1 MTDWGFMVLGRIIAK
16 GHALPK
22 HILVAL
28 FFLVFT
34 LGGCGGGSSY
44 RYDPGKAPAPADVA
58 ATPGNELIT
67 VNWTPSS
74 TAKTY
79 NIYYV
84 AEGPGITTVT
94 KTNSTMVNV
103 SFNSHSIQNL
113 QNGTTYYIMVVP
125 VNKNGE
131 GDSSDVVSATPGG
144 FVTGDLAGTWS
155 VLTLVSGTGA
165 GWMRGT
171 ASIAADG
178 VATMSSFESSAAS
191 PAPGGYTMSVL
202 ADGQVLQSGANPLP
216 QFQGYLSSRKDMII
230 GTYTPAAGSAA
241 ITIYMKRNPAVTFNI
256 DDLRGQVND
265 GNGPTRFAYHQIA
278 AGANNEWEYAN
289 AKIGQQGQFIGS
301 DFKDTTYWDYSTPHY
316 KIAPRYES
324 LWKVSSFGIS
334 STGVVNEYYNLSY
347 GTYYGST
354 YAQGE
359 SIFTGIMSADKTV
372 IAGVGSKRDAGG
384 NTCYVLRIIELC
396 FKPADETIPT
406 YTLDDLAGAYRFV
419 KLNSSSPNWAH
430 GRMLI
435 SASGAATFPS
445 YTDSI
450 VGPAISTDS
459 FTFAKYPDAIAPTKR
474 WPDFANFTTPVLD
487 GWSRYHDAS
496 GNPIHTY
503 YDFWSFGYRPPNPPR
518 ALILGNDYYNE
529 HGTLSYNKDLFVM
542 TRTEANGGYAM
553 IIGVK

>member
-1 MTDWGFMVLGRIIAK
+1 
-16 GHALPK
+16 
-22 HILVAL
+22 
-28 FFLVFT
+28 
-34 LGGCGGGSSY
+34 
-44 RYDPGKAPAPADVA
+44 
-58 ATPGNELIT
+58 
-67 VNWTPSS
+67 
-74 TAKTY
+74 
-79 NIYYV
+79 
-84 AEGPGITTVT
+84 
-94 KTNSTMVNV
+94 
-103 SFNSHSIQNL
+103 
-113 QNGTTYYIMVVP
+113 
-125 VNKNGE
+125 
-131 GDSSDVVSATPGG
+131 
-144 FVTGDLAGTWS
+144 
-155 VLTLVSGTGA
+155 
-165 GWMRGT
+165 MRGT

-178 VATMSSFESSAAS
+178 VATISSFESSTGT
-191 PAPGGYTMSVL
+191 PTPGGYTMSVL

-216 QFQGYLSSRKDMII
+216 QFQGFLSSRKDMII

-241 ITIYMKRNPAVTFNI
+241 VTIYMKRNPAVTFNI

-278 AGANNEWEYAN
+278 AGASTEWEYAN

-316 KIAPRYES
+316 KIAQRYES

-359 SIFTGIMSADKTV
+359 AVFTGVMSADKTV
-372 IAGVGSKRDAGG
+372 IAGVCTKRDSNA
-384 NTCYVLRIIELC
+384 TPFYALRIIELC
-396 FKPADETIPT
+396 FRPADEAKPT
-406 YTLDDLAGAYRFV
+406 YTLSDLAGNYRFV
-419 KLNSSSPNWAH
+419 KINTSSFSWAR

-435 SASGAATFPS
+435 ATSGTTTFPS

-450 VGPAISTDS
+450 LGPTTSTDS
-459 FTFAKYPDAIAPTKR
+459 FTFAKYPDAIAPTKG
-474 WPDFANFTTPVLD
+474 WPDFANFTTPVQD
-487 GWSRYHDAS
+487 GWSRYHDVS

-518 ALILGNDYYNE
+518 ALILGNEYYNE